1 MSKIKVAIGYYPHK
15 IMHSTNWKNAWVDYC
30 VENKIDYELVD
41 CYKSDIIEQLKN
53 FSHLLWHFGNYE
65 FQDMLFARSILY
77 SAKKMGLKIFPDYPD
92 AWHFD
97 DKIAETYLLQ
107 SINAPI
113 PNSTIIYRFK
123 DCVTMVKKNEI
134 NFPVVAKLRGGSG
147 SHNVKMLRS
156 QSELL
161 RYAKKMFKSGLNPSP
176 SLLYKASSSAKSSK
190 NWDTF
195 IKRLKRAPEFLRTLN
210 SAKKFP
216 NEKEYVFLQEFIPN
230 NGYDLKIVVVG
241 DKFSFIGRNIR
252 KGEFRASGG
261 GALFYDKD
269 YVTKSIIDS
278 AFRVSDSSGFQCMGY
293 DYVVNKE
300 TGEGLIIE
308 ISYGFSHEAV
318 LAAGGYFDRDGNW
331 YEEPLNAPQELLIN
345 LLNK

>member
-1 MSKIKVAIGYYPHK
+1 
-15 IMHSTNWKNAWVDYC
+15 
-30 VENKIDYELVD
+30 
-41 CYKSDIIEQLKN
+41 
-53 FSHLLWHFGNYE
+53 
-65 FQDMLFARSILY
+65 
-77 SAKKMGLKIFPDYPD
+77 
-92 AWHFD
+92 
-97 DKIAETYLLQ
+97 
-107 SINAPI
+107 
-113 PNSTIIYRFK
+113 
-123 DCVTMVKKNEI
+123 MVKKNEI

-156 QSELL
+156 KSELL

-176 SLLYKASSSAKSSK
+176 SLLYKASSNAKSSK
-190 NWDTF
+190 NRDTF

-241 DKFSFIGRNIR
+241 DKLSFIGRNIR